1 KCVEK
6 YLAEKDKYITITFCE
21 KSGEKLVTKGTYAKM
36 ARGEMVRY
44 MAEHQIED
52 LEEIKKFHR
61 LGYVY
66 REDLSG
72 ETEYVFERNL

>member
-1 KCVEK
+1 MRI
-6 YLAEKDKYITITFCE
+6 KDKIENISYVNTLDFFESRAKKYSENNPYSVTMYQDE
-21 KSGEKLVTKGTYAKM
+21 HPDLVKQ
-36 ARGEMVRY
+36 RN
-44 MAEHQIED
+44 
-52 LEEIKKFHR
+52 LEEIKKFYG